1 MSRLRSKSA
10 RKIRPSTTAP
20 DSIAKAAVPPSAPG
34 LLYRLEG
41 IVALGPSLMLHV
53 EQAERLSEFQNWH
66 TGPSA
71 LYLSEARPIMCP
83 TLDAS
88 FRPLWTPTGQPLSS
102 RVLLEVA
109 SCTYKRFSGG
119 ASRPHT
125 VWYFAAWDARGHL
138 AHLSTHPTRKATLAL
153 FNQPAERFAL
163 SAQGHLIQRPAE
175 LSPTGEGVRH
185 A

>member
-1 MSRLRSKSA
+1 MSRSRSKSA
-10 RKIRPSTTAP
+10 RKDRPSATAP
-20 DSIAKAAVPPSAPG
+20 ISIAKAAVHAIAPG

-41 IVALGPSLMLHV
+41 IVALGPSIMLRV
-53 EQAERLSEFQNWH
+53 EEAERLSEFQHWH

-71 LYLSEARPIMCP
+71 LYLTEARPIMCP
-83 TLDAS
+83 TLDGD
-88 FRPLWTPTGQPLSS
+88 FRPILTPTGQPITS
-102 RVLLEVA
+102 RILLEVA
-109 SCTYKRFSGG
+109 SCTYRRSAGG

-138 AHLSTHPTRKATLAL
+138 AHLSTHPARKATLVL

-163 SAQGHLIQRPAE
+163 SAHGHLIQRPTE
-175 LSPTGEGVRH
+175 LSPAGEGVRH